1 MKKVLLIILL
11 SFAISSNS
19 YSQFLGKS
27 VFKNEDEL
35 DLDKI
40 LKLDISKYKIAD
52 VKKLFGENYFT
63 ENEFRNVKGGT
74 WHYIFLKK
82 DNNKYK
88 LTLGNNNDTASL
100 FLDLVDS
107 SSVNNKKSYFKNC
120 SEIKDKYSK
129 QFGKSFRFNKEKESH
144 EYLLF
149 QINLSNHSIEVNC
162 LSWDNVIDL
171 NFLISQNKKNS
182 RVMEEVS
189 KITCTFNKQR
199 IEHLWSGASNNSYMK
214 IEDLVK
220 KETLNLF
227 IDEYSKKIGRALEY
241 NWEIRGEYKIF
252 SKDKIQVIESRGKE
266 STITWTLN
274 RINGDIETYAENS
287 NSSVSHLIA
296 DRKAKSTR
304 YGNCQ
309 KTKGNVL

>member
-1 MKKVLLIILL
+1 MKKILLVTLL
-11 SFAISSNS
+11 SFFISSIS

-27 VFKNEDEL
+27 VFKNEEVL

-40 LKLDISKYKIAD
+40 LKLDISKYKITD
-52 VKKLFGENYFT
+52 VKNLFGENYFT

-100 FLDLVDS
+100 FLDLVDNNS
-107 SSVNNKKSYFKNC
+107 INNKKSYFKNC

-149 QINLSNHSIEVNC
+149 QINLSNHAIEVNC

-171 NFLISQNKKNS
+171 NLLIS
-182 RVMEEVS
+182 RL
-189 KITCTFNKQR
+189 CP
-199 IEHLWSGASNNSYMK
+199 
-214 IEDLVK
+214 
-220 KETLNLF
+220 
-227 IDEYSKKIGRALEY
+227 
-241 NWEIRGEYKIF
+241 
-252 SKDKIQVIESRGKE
+252 
-266 STITWTLN
+266 
-274 RINGDIETYAENS
+274 
-287 NSSVSHLIA
+287 
-296 DRKAKSTR
+296 
-304 YGNCQ
+304 
-309 KTKGNVL
+309 